1 MADPLTKADAAKLSG
16 YTIGG
21 QRLCLDLLVTNLRLT
36 QGLLRECAPMLMDLH
51 GTFCLQSSRMAVWF
65 EGDYALSEL
74 DGPREEDGM
83 W

>member
-1 MADPLTKADAAKLSG
+1 
-16 YTIGG
+16 
-21 QRLCLDLLVTNLRLT
+21 
-36 QGLLRECAPMLMDLH
+36 MLMDLH